1 VKKRG
6 GEFGDKKK
14 GEILNYGHEKERAW
28 QVMDSHRQVFIF
40 WTDCI
45 VFMEKKKE
53 SFQDFALLFSPLF
66 TLWHRYLCSDFLFL
80 YLGFCFSISAFI
92 VVFDFIFAWIFGSRD
107 VILVYVGS
115 VCFSRF
121 YVWCKNWDSLMFQ
134 NLTISG
140 FRFFLLSIV
149 QWYI

>member
-45 VFMEKKKE
+45 VFMKKKRNL
-53 SFQDFALLFSPLF
+53 FRILLCFFPLF
-66 TLWHRYLCSDFLFL
+66 LHFDIDISAVT
-80 YLGFCFSISAFI
+80 FCFCTW
-92 VVFDFIFAWIFGSRD
+92 V
-107 VILVYVGS
+107 S
-115 VCFSRF
+115 VSRF
-121 YVWCKNWDSLMFQ
+121 
-134 NLTISG
+134 
-140 FRFFLLSIV
+140 LLL
-149 QWYI
+149 